1 MKTLI
6 DIQKKLLP
14 DLLTVMQK
22 RYRILQ
28 YIRLNEPIG
37 RRSLSVAL
45 DITERVLRSEVDFLK
60 EQELIVMN
68 SAGMALTDDGYQ
80 VLFELE
86 EMMKEV
92 AGISVLEKKLQE
104 KLQIKNVII
113 VPGNSDYSPFA
124 KQEMGRAAAVCLKSY
139 LEDEAIV
146 AVTGGTTIAAV
157 AEMITPDAR
166 FKNVVFV
173 PARGG
178 LDEKMENQANTI
190 CAKMAEKA
198 LGTYRLLYV
207 PDQVGEE
214 AYQSIIAEP
223 TVSEVL
229 NHIKSASIVVHGIGD
244 AKTMAERRRTAPENL
259 KKILEGEAVAE
270 AFGYYFNSDGEVVHK
285 VKTIGIQLDDLKNAK
300 CVIAVAGGASKAKAI
315 QAFMKKGQDTI
326 LITDESAAN
335 ELVKGLSLTNK

>member
-1 MKTLI
+1 MKTLL

-14 DLLTVMQK
+14 DLLAIMQK

-45 DITERVLRSEVDFLK
+45 DLTERVLRSEVDFLK
-60 EQELIVMN
+60 DQDLIAMN
-68 SAGMALTDDGYQ
+68 SAGMSLTDDGYQ
-80 VLFELE
+80 VLIELE
-86 EMMKEV
+86 EMMKE
-92 AGISVLEKKLQE
+92 ASGLRVLEE
-104 KLQIKNVII
+104 KLQKELNIKNVIV
-113 VPGNSDYSPFA
+113 VPGDSDTSPFA
-124 KQEMGRAAAVCLKSY
+124 KQEMGRAAAGCLMNYMEEGS
-139 LEDEAIV
+139 IV

-157 AEMITPDAR
+157 AETITPSIKL
-166 FKNVVFV
+166 KNVVFV

-207 PDQVGEE
+207 PDQIGEE

-223 TVSEVL
+223 AVSEVL
-229 NHIKSASIVVHGIGD
+229 NQIKSASIVVHGIGD
-244 AKTMAERRRTAPENL
+244 AKTMAERRRTAPENF

-270 AFGYYFNSDGEVVHK
+270 AFGYYFNSNGEVVHK

-315 QAFMKKGQDTI
+315 QAFLKNGQDTI
-326 LITDESAAN
+326 LITDEGAAKQ
-335 ELVKGLSLTNK
+335 LVKGESLTNK